1 MFRTS
6 WDWAEPNSDT
16 AGAMDFVKI
25 RLKYY
30 IIKFEFQ
37 VDVQLWG
44 FYLKKLIEDNVGY
57 WNFWFI
63 FWDEISSLTLKS
75 DDELE
80 S

>member
-6 WDWAEPNSDT
+6 WDWAEPSS
-16 AGAMDFVKI
+16 AQLEQDFVKI

>member
-6 WDWAEPNSDT
+6 WDWAEPSSSQLEQ
-16 AGAMDFVKI
+16 DFVKI